1 MIIMPNFITTKFVQ
15 TALFGIIGV
24 TAACGGVA
32 IGSVLAEEPL
42 RGDDGMAVLGLLG
55 CVAVAGGSL
64 MCAAG
69 AATDDN

>member
-1 MIIMPNFITTKFVQ
+1 MTSSTRSRFVTVAAFAITG
-15 TALFGIIGV
+15 L

-42 RGDDGMAVLGLLG
+42 RGDDGIAVLGLLG

-69 AATDDN
+69 AAIDD

>member
-1 MIIMPNFITTKFVQ
+1 MTSSTRSRFVTVAAFAIT
-15 TALFGIIGV
+15 GV

-42 RGDDGMAVLGLLG
+42 RGDDSMAVLGLLG

-69 AATDDN
+69 AAIDD

>member
-1 MIIMPNFITTKFVQ
+1 MTSSTRLRFITVAAFAIT
-15 TALFGIIGV
+15 GI

-32 IGSVLAEEPL
+32 IGSVLADEPL

-69 AATDDN
+69 AAIDD

>member
-1 MIIMPNFITTKFVQ
+1 MTNFITAKFLK
-15 TALFGIIGV
+15 TTLFSVIAV
-24 TAACGGVA
+24 TSACGGVA

-69 AATDDN
+69 AATDDD

>member
-1 MIIMPNFITTKFVQ
+1 MTSSTRSRFVTVAAFTIT
-15 TALFGIIGV
+15 GV
-24 TAACGGVA
+24 IAACGGVA

-42 RGDDGMAVLGLLG
+42 RGDDGMAMIGLLG

-69 AATDDN
+69 AAIDD

>member
-1 MIIMPNFITTKFVQ
+1 MFNYIKTKFAQ
-15 TALFGIIGV
+15 TVLFSVIGV

-42 RGDDGMAVLGLLG
+42 RGDDGLAVVGLLG

-69 AATDDN
+69 AATDAD

>member
-1 MIIMPNFITTKFVQ
+1 VTNLIKTKLLQTT
-15 TALFGIIGV
+15 LFSVIGV

-32 IGSVLAEEPL
+32 IGSVLAKEPL

-69 AATDDN
+69 AAIDQD

>member
-1 MIIMPNFITTKFVQ
+1 MTSSTRSQFVTVAAFAIT
-15 TALFGIIGV
+15 GI

-32 IGSVLAEEPL
+32 IGSVLAQEPL
-42 RGDDGMAVLGLLG
+42 RGDDGMAVLGLLS

-69 AATDDN
+69 AAIDD

>member
-1 MIIMPNFITTKFVQ
+1 MTNLIKTKLLQ
-15 TALFGIIGV
+15 TALFSVIGV

-69 AATDDN
+69 AAIDQD

>member
-1 MIIMPNFITTKFVQ
+1 MTLSTRSRFVTVAAFAITS
-15 TALFGIIGV
+15 V

-69 AATDDN
+69 AAIDD

>member
-1 MIIMPNFITTKFVQ
+1 MTSSTLLRFVTVAAFAIT
-15 TALFGIIGV
+15 GI

-32 IGSVLAEEPL
+32 IGSVLADEPL

-69 AATDDN
+69 AAIDD

>member
-1 MIIMPNFITTKFVQ
+1 MTNLIKTKLLQ
-15 TALFGIIGV
+15 TALFSVIGV

-32 IGSVLAEEPL
+32 VGSVLAEEPL
-42 RGDDGMAVLGLLG
+42 RGEDGMAVLGLLG

-69 AATDDN
+69 AATDDD

>member
-1 MIIMPNFITTKFVQ
+1 MTSSTRSRFVSVAAFAITG
-15 TALFGIIGV
+15 L

-69 AATDDN
+69 AATDAD

>member
-1 MIIMPNFITTKFVQ
+1 MFNFIHQKFLQ
-15 TALFGIIGV
+15 TALFSVIGV

-69 AATDDN
+69 AAIDQD

>member
-1 MIIMPNFITTKFVQ
+1 MPNFITTKFFQ

-55 CVAVAGGSL
+55 CVAVAGGAL
-64 MCAAG
+64 MCAAA
-69 AATDDN
+69 AATDAD

>member
-1 MIIMPNFITTKFVQ
+1 M
-15 TALFGIIGV
+15 A
-24 TAACGGVA
+24 AACGGVA

-42 RGDDGMAVLGLLG
+42 RGDDSMAVLGLLG

-69 AATDDN
+69 AAIDQD